1 LTPNNNPG
9 YTTHVH
15 LNPAEFVE
23 EVSAATAGV
32 SHLEMCI
39 QCGTCGGSCPSAED
53 MQHTP
58 RHLFAMI
65 KSGMRN
71 EVLSSNTPWIC
82 VSCYTCVVRCPQ
94 QVKITDIMYAIKS
107 MAIRERM
114 YKVSTGPDFSMTFI
128 DMVENYG
135 RSHELGLATRHYLKH
150 FPMRLPGMAPM
161 GLGMLSKKR
170 MEIAPRR
177 IEGIDQLKA
186 ILTRA
191 KEVEA
196 MS

>member
-1 LTPNNNPG
+1 MTPHTISSNTELTPS
-9 YTTHVH
+9 
-15 LNPAEFVE
+15 LFVE
-23 EVSAATAGV
+23 EISAATAGI
-32 SHLEMCI
+32 SHVERCI
-39 QCGTCGGSCPSAED
+39 QCGTCGGACPSSED

-58 RHLFAMI
+58 RALFAMI
-65 KSGMRN
+65 KAGMRE

-94 QVKITDIMYAIKS
+94 EIKITDVMYAVKG
-107 MAIRERM
+107 MAIRERK
-114 YKVSTGPDFSMTFI
+114 YTASTGPDFSMTFI

-135 RSHELGLATRHYLKH
+135 RSHELGLAARHYLKH

-177 IEGIDQLKA
+177 IEGIAQLKS
-186 ILTRA
+186 ILARA

-196 MS
+196 SL